1 MPELTRATLRSPLK
15 LWRPSSIARSEYS
28 PSEEAQV
35 RVVCRA
41 RRGRRESAGTHFRI
55 EGRIVKVLLCAA
67 LATMLIGSPTSG
79 QVAPTDRRYEVRGT
93 VFDSI
98 VGVPLAGAVV
108 QVAARSSERAPHT
121 VVTDSLGRFAVPNL
135 PSGAFVVG
143 FYHDNLTALGLD
155 APLTAVELG
164 ADSVV
169 IVDLWIPSAPVVRA
183 LRCGRD
189 TTADA
194 GGMLVGSLRDAED
207 GSAVHGAVL
216 RLSWRALALDSANYR
231 TVTER
236 AAAEISADGSYLV
249 CHLPVDA
256 MLELEVNAPGHRT
269 LTGAAVLIPVNGL
282 ARLDVALADTKRT
295 QGTSRIRGQV
305 TRLSGKVVTSGR
317 AIIAALGREVSIRDG
332 VFQMN
337 DVPSGSWV
345 IEVHVIGSEP
355 NAALVNAREGTISLA
370 EMRVGESL
378 QRLEAVTVVGKRDAH
393 TRLLE
398 DVLRRKRIGMGT
410 VFLPGSPALK
420 SATFTSDV
428 MKEARGFRYGGQASI
443 VGRMGCRSIA
453 VFVDDVL
460 QPDGFA
466 GLDAVAAPSD
476 VLAVET
482 FPDILFAPVQY
493 RIMKTVLGTFN
504 DKYCAVVLVWT
515 KNRSNG

>member
-1 MPELTRATLRSPLK
+1 M
-15 LWRPSSIARSEYS
+15 
-28 PSEEAQV
+28 

-55 EGRIVKVLLCAA
+55 EGRIVKILLCAA

-79 QVAPTDRRYEVRGT
+79 QEAPTGRRYEVRGT

-155 APLTAVELG
+155 APLAAVELD

-169 IVDLWIPSAPVVRA
+169 MVDLWIPSAPVVRA
-183 LRCGRD
+183 LRCGSD
-189 TTADA
+189 ITADA
-194 GGMLVGSLRDAED
+194 AGMLVGSLRDAED
-207 GSAVHGAVL
+207 GSAVHGAEL

-231 TVTER
+231 TVIER
-236 AAAEISADGSYLV
+236 AAAEIAADGSYLV

-256 MLELEVNAPGHRT
+256 TLELEVTAPGRRT
-269 LTGAAVLIPVNGL
+269 LTGAAVLIPASGI
-282 ARLDVALADTKRT
+282 ARLDVALADTTRT

-305 TRLSGKVVTSGR
+305 TRPSGKVVTIGR
-317 AIIAALGREVSIRDG
+317 AVIAALGREVPIRDG
-332 VFQMN
+332 EFQMN

-345 IEVHVIGSEP
+345 IEAHVMGSEP
-355 NAALVNAREGTISLA
+355 QAVLFNVREGTTNPV
-370 EMRVGESL
+370 EMRIGESL
-378 QRLEAVTVVGKRDAH
+378 QRLEAVTVVGKRDAN

-398 DVLRRKRIGMGT
+398 EVLRRKRIGMGT
-410 VFLPGSPALK
+410 VFLPGSPALR

-428 MKEARGFRYGGQASI
+428 MKEARGFRYEGQ
-443 VGRMGCRSIA
+443 GRVSARVSVNGLGVRRCPNIA
-453 VFVDDVL
+453 VFVDDIL
-460 QPDGFA
+460 QPTGFD
-466 GLDAVAAPSD
+466 GLDAVVRPSE
-476 VLAVET
+476 VLAIET
-482 FPDILFAPVQY
+482 FPDILLAPVQY
-493 RIMKTVLGTFN
+493 RIAKSVLSTYGSRSPET
-504 DKYCAVVLVWT
+504 YCAVVLVWT
-515 KNRSNG
+515 RNRTDR